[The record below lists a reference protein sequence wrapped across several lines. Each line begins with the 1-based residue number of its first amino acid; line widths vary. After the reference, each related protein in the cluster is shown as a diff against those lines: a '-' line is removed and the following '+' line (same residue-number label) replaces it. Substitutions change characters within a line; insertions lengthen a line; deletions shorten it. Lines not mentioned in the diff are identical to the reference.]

1 LKRIAASAAVV
12 AALLVSGCGPKAIT
26 VGSKPFPSEKAV
38 FTDASGKERVDL
50 PGAEE
55 PLRLVMLD
63 FPWCPA
69 CGDAW
74 ASVQEARKTF
84 PPGTVRLY
92 RILFDQEILLT
103 PEGRREV
110 PPLHATP
117 PPSPEGPGGDAPDPG
132 TVTLTALPG
141 AFRGA
146 YRVSQAPV
154 LLLLDRYGTVSR
166 RWIGY
171 STGLTGELSEEVR
184 KRSSV
189 PSSLPLG
196 K

>member
-1 LKRIAASAAVV
+1 LNRIAAPAAIV

-38 FTDASGKERVDL
+38 FTDASGRERVDL
-50 PGAEE
+50 PEAEE

-92 RILFDQEILLT
+92 RVLFDQEIAFT
-103 PEGRREV
+103 YEGRREV
-110 PPLHATP
+110 PPLESTP
-117 PPSPEGPGGDAPDPG
+117 PPSPGAPGDSPDPDA
-132 TVTLTALPG
+132 VTLTALPG
-141 AFRGA
+141 AFRGT
-146 YRVSQAPV
+146 YRVSQVPV
-154 LLLLDRYGTVSR
+154 LLLLERDGTVRR
-166 RWIGY
+166 RWLGF
-171 STGLTGELSEEVR
+171 STALSGELSEEVR
-184 KRSSV
+184 RRSPA
-189 PSSLPLG
+189 PSSLPPG